1 MIFCDPTAEIVK
13 DRRGGHGT
21 PTTMLMFGMN
31 ANGAEWSGSIYHIVL
46 CLSEDR
52 SFVLKQHKVPGFCL
66 RLYSDIDNVK

>member
-1 MIFCDPTAEIVK
+1 MPPYPTAKIIKWDGTGGDGTLTIV
-13 DRRGGHGT
+13 
-21 PTTMLMFGMN
+21 LMSSMN
-31 ANGAEWSGSIYHIVL
+31 AYGAQWSGSIYHIVL